1 MKPQLRKPKPTAAS
15 DNAVDVEA
23 IINRGGSSPATQSA
37 KEQEPTKIG
46 RKSVI
51 VYFEPEMLSK
61 VDKATSSQVIK
72 TSRQRWIMEAIVEKL
87 QRDERVNSTQG

>member
-1 MKPQLRKPKPTAAS
+1 MKPQPQLRKPKPTAAS
-15 DNAVDVEA
+15 NNAVDVEA

-37 KEQEPTKIG
+37 QEQETPKTG

-51 VYFEPEMLSK
+51 VYFEPEMLSR
-61 VDKATSSQVIK
+61 VDKAASSQVIK

-87 QRDERVNSTQG
+87 QSQETTHS